1 VPRCHSPPYSS
12 LVTAIMVEASEYL
25 AYSLD
30 FIPSDLKSERS
41 NVMVCGQFTRKVKKC
56 FFN

>member
-1 VPRCHSPPYSS
+1 VVPRCHSPPYNS
-12 LVTAIMVEASEYL
+12 LVTAITVGASEYL

-41 NVMVCGQFTRKVKKC
+41 NLMVCVAVYKEGEEVLL
-56 FFN
+56 